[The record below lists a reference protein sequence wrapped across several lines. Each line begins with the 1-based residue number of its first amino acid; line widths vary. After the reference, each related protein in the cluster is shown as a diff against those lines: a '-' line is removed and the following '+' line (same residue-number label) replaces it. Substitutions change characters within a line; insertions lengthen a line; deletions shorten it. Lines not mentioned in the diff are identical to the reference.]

1 MNAEE
6 ERLIPVEWQGDHK
19 LLGDEK
25 ERFGRELKRL
35 GLEPSNFLVEVR
47 QEPDV
52 GDAGG
57 RDAIR
62 YTVYISD
69 TAHPEHETCKLS
81 GGQEKDWIDRYVK
94 IQMRYR

>member
-1 MNAEE
+1 M
-6 ERLIPVEWQGDHK
+6 PVEWQGDHK

-52 GDAGG
+52 EGRADA
-57 RDAIR
+57 
-62 YTVYISD
+62 
-69 TAHPEHETCKLS
+69 
-81 GGQEKDWIDRYVK
+81 
-94 IQMRYR
+94 MRYATPCISVTRRILITRRASSPEDKGRIG